1 MQAAD
6 LEQFLFGS
14 ASAATDDFGKELN
27 QAGDQS
33 EVMICDIQRPAL
45 FL

>member
-1 MQAAD
+1 MQASD

-14 ASAATDDFGKELN
+14 ASAATDDFGKELT
-27 QAGDQS
+27 QPGGQPDVIIADS
-33 EVMICDIQRPAL
+33 QRPAL